1 MTRWLFSTNA
11 KDIGTLYLIFAVFSG
26 MLGTAFSV
34 LIRLE
39 LSAPGV
45 QFLAGD
51 HQTYNVIITAH
62 AFLMIF
68 FMVMPAMVGG
78 FGNYLVPV
86 QIGAPDMA
94 FPRLNNI
101 SFWLLPPSLILLL
114 VSSLVEQGAGTGWT
128 VENKLSYYSDI
139 ILNKLYSM
147 RENLQLGCKC
157 SLFITIS
164 IMDQVKN
171 LIILLLLLV
180 NATVE
185 KMLQTWRLSAWLI
198 NIISHQRLNVEHLI
212 VKLCESN
219 FQTLR
224 VRKSNRSFWQ
234 SQKPINFLRKFIGVV
249 NLFKNKFTTFFKFV
263 NLKKAEKNLIETTTA
278 PSAQTQY
285 SSYAKNN
292 KSSLRVNKTTLL
304 ENKELFSQWLV
315 GFTDG
320 DGTFSIARQNGTW
333 SLIFKLGQSTYNLRL
348 LHYVKNQLGVG
359 SIYVEKNGNM
369 AHFRIRDRKV
379 LESVIFPIFD
389 KYPLLTSKQ
398 FNYLK
403 FKEAFAILSDPTLS
417 NSEKDTLVS
426 NIVNRELPA
435 DYISPIWSIINNKVS
450 DYASASLVMSKAWL
464 VGFTEA
470 EGSFYLVSK
479 GPTRLVHA
487 FEVTQ
492 KLDVI
497 VLNSIQRLLGISTQ
511 VQFKK
516 AGNFSLAT
524 TNSRAIE
531 NLIEF
536 FHNTLKG
543 MKSLEYRIW
552 ARSYNKHKGDF
563 KSLDN
568 IRNQMRT
575 LSPTGGRSIF

>member
-1 MTRWLFSTNA
+1 VAGISNWLSKLVT
-11 KDIGTLYLIFAVFSG
+11 VS
-26 MLGTAFSV
+26 
-34 LIRLE
+34 
-39 LSAPGV
+39 
-45 QFLAGD
+45 
-51 HQTYNVIITAH
+51 II
-62 AFLMIF
+62 
-68 FMVMPAMVGG
+68 
-78 FGNYLVPV
+78 
-86 QIGAPDMA
+86 
-94 FPRLNNI
+94 
-101 SFWLLPPSLILLL
+101 
-114 VSSLVEQGAGTGWT
+114 
-128 VENKLSYYSDI
+128 
-139 ILNKLYSM
+139 
-147 RENLQLGCKC
+147 
-157 SLFITIS
+157 
-164 IMDQVKN
+164 DQVKN

-185 KMLQTWRLSAWLI
+185 KMLQTRRLSAWLI

-212 VKLCESN
+212 VKLCKS
-219 FQTLR
+219 TPR
-224 VRKSNRSFWQ
+224 VFHYVQ
-234 SQKPINFLRKFIGVV
+234 STSGMSQG
-249 NLFKNKFTTFFKFV
+249 T
-263 NLKKAEKNLIETTTA
+263 EKNLIETSTA
-278 PSAQTQY
+278 PTAQTQY

-359 SIYVEKNGNM
+359 SLYVEKNGNM

-403 FKEAFAILSDPTLS
+403 FKEAFAILTDPTLS
-417 NSEKDTLVS
+417 KSEKDALVS
-426 NIVNRELPA
+426 NIVNRELPV

-487 FEVTQ
+487 FEITQ

-543 MKSLEYRIW
+543 MKSVEYRIW
-552 ARSYNKHKGDF
+552 ARSYNKHKGAF
-563 KSLDN
+563 KSLDS

-575 LSPTGGRSIF
+575 LRLQRYTLQHFTRKNS